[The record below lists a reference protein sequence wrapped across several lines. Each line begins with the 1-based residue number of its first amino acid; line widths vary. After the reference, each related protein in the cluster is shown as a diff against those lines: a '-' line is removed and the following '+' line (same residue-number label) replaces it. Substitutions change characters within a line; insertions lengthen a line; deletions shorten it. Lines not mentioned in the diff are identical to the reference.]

1 MTIQDFIAKIA
12 ELHTILETTYPHLC
26 SECGGLG
33 GFNEPPTFS
42 HPGGWEDCNC
52 CVGEGQD
59 PLNTNLQLLEGEV
72 SPTLGFALTD
82 PARPKLLMEE
92 LEDLENG
99 LDNLFTREDG
109 GKTPTGLIEWKGSSS
124 ER

>member
-1 MTIQDFIAKIA
+1 MTTIENFIAKIA
-12 ELHTILETTYPHLC
+12 EVSLKIETTYPHLC

-33 GFNEPPTFS
+33 GFNEPPPFS

-52 CVGEGQD
+52 VMEGLD

-99 LDNLFTREDG
+99 LENLFTREDEDE
-109 GKTPTGLIEWKGSSS
+109 TPTGLIEWKG
-124 ER
+124 R

>member
-1 MTIQDFIAKIA
+1 MTTIENFIAKIA
-12 ELHTILETTYPHLC
+12 EVSLKIETTYPHLC

-52 CVGEGQD
+52 CVAEGLD

-99 LDNLFTREDG
+99 LENLFTREDEDE
-109 GKTPTGLIEWKGSSS
+109 TPTGLIEWKG
-124 ER
+124 R